1 MMAPVGHD
9 FWNQDARPQG
19 YQRQPGEEDV
29 LVNLNRVSPGY
40 FRTMET
46 SLLMGRDFS
55 DRDTLASPKAMIVG
69 EETARHF
76 WPNQNPIDKTIAMD
90 GPGHDVTYQVIG
102 VARNAKYAELDEPLI
117 KTGFVASTQDPE
129 PGSEQYFEIRFDGP
143 AEAVI
148 AAVRP
153 VIAAINKDAALEI
166 RTLDE
171 RISDSL
177 VQPRLVA
184 LLSSFFGFLALLLA
198 TIGLYGVIS
207 YAAARRRGE
216 IGIRMALGAAEGAV
230 TWLVLRDV
238 AFILTIGTALG
249 VGVSVVAGRFI
260 KSLLFG
266 LEATNPATLA
276 LAAAVL
282 CTSAIFAAYL
292 PAHRAAKMDPM
303 TALREE

>member
-1 MMAPVGHD
+1 VEA
-9 FWNQDARPQG
+9 
-19 YQRQPGEEDV
+19 
-29 LVNLNRVSPGY
+29 LV
-40 FRTMET
+40 
-46 SLLMGRDFS
+46 
-55 DRDTLASPKAMIVG
+55 
-69 EETARHF
+69 
-76 WPNQNPIDKTIAMD
+76 
-90 GPGHDVTYQVIG
+90 
-102 VARNAKYAELDEPLI
+102 
-117 KTGFVASTQDPE
+117 
-129 PGSEQYFEIRFDGP
+129 
-143 AEAVI
+143 

-153 VIAAINKDAALEI
+153 AIAAVNKDAALEI

-230 TWLVLRDV
+230 TWLILRDV

-249 VGVSVVAGRFI
+249 VAVSLVAGRFI

-266 LEATNPATLA
+266 LEPTNPETLA
-276 LAAAVL
+276 MAAAVL
-282 CTSAIFAAYL
+282 CASAIFAAYL
-292 PAHRAAKMDPM
+292 PARRASKMDPM